1 MSKIEP
7 LKVVIDLLGLDI
19 ENLVHAEK
27 IEAIEALEHS
37 LLTLIENKSK
47 ISKHEEKNRGKFT
60 CERCGKHF
68 SQKDGMNNHK
78 KRGISACQK
87 YLKRQ
92 HENVEGKLVCTECDY
107 KTSSKANLRNHFR
120 KHTNQYHCRKC
131 NLNFGRKSYLSN
143 HLEKNHPDKSEEEL
157 KDGRQKIQ

>member
-47 ISKHEEKNRGKFT
+47 ISKHEENKPIWL
-60 CERCGKHF
+60 
-68 SQKDGMNNHK
+68 
-78 KRGISACQK
+78 IS
-87 YLKRQ
+87 R
-92 HENVEGKLVCTECDY
+92 V
-107 KTSSKANLRNHFR
+107 
-120 KHTNQYHCRKC
+120 
-131 NLNFGRKSYLSN
+131 
-143 HLEKNHPDKSEEEL
+143 
-157 KDGRQKIQ
+157 